1 MDRTVIAIFI
11 AIGKSLFCIAFL
23 KPSIRPYWWMSIPI
37 HPLNYAYAKVGHFR
51 CQRVIKCSAIDL
63 HGWMVGTVIN
73 LPMRWIHW
81 NLIVSKCNNVQRT
94 LLYHSVCVLRL
105 WIYLLGHHCIRW
117 IAHNTPNSMEG
128 AHFVKVPRCVC
139 LHHAVYGIVIEALSI
154 HSHANSSAIIYAAAS
169 KGLAFFVV
177 RQSVC
182 VTWDGRSLVL
192 LSQQARQ
199 HSSMMCWLCKIE
211 MLYLQ

>member
-63 HGWMVGTVIN
+63 HGWMVGPVIN

-94 LLYHSVCVLRL
+94 LLYVCCDCEF
-105 WIYLLGHHCIRW
+105 I
-117 IAHNTPNSMEG
+117 
-128 AHFVKVPRCVC
+128 F
-139 LHHAVYGIVIEALSI
+139 
-154 HSHANSSAIIYAAAS
+154 SAITAFADSHTTHRIQWKAHTLWRFRVAYACIMQCMALWSKHWAS
-169 KGLAFFVV
+169 TLMPIRRPSF
-177 RQSVC
+177 
-182 VTWDGRSLVL
+182 
-192 LSQQARQ
+192 
-199 HSSMMCWLCKIE
+199 
-211 MLYLQ
+211 MLRHRRD